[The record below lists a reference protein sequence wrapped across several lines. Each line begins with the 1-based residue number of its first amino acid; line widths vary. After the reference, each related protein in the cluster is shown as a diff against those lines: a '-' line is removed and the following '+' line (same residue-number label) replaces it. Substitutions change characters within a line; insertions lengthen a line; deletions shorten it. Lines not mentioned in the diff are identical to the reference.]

1 MQSMTNE
8 MQSRASMVSSIFAF
22 GMKMKNILAEA
33 KIKFEYVLL
42 PDDISNIP
50 TVYLEEGLKWI
61 KAIHDNEYQ
70 ACLKTKALIPE
81 DQWELYKFMDMEGS
95 REMIDLK
102 KSFRDLRKRIISK
115 ERPIVFRKK
124 RFNAK
129 SQRSGKQRTPEE
141 AGQADIQGTSQ
152 G

>member
-1 MQSMTNE
+1 MTNE
-8 MQSRASMVSSIFAF
+8 MQSRGNMISSIFAY
-22 GMKMKNILAEA
+22 GVKMKPILEEA
-33 KIKFEYVLL
+33 KIKLDYVL
-42 PDDISNIP
+42 PPEDTSKVP

-61 KAIHDNEYQ
+61 KDIHDNEYQ
-70 ACLKTKALIPE
+70 ECLKTKALIPE

-102 KSFRDLRKRIISK
+102 KNFRDLRKRIISK
-115 ERPIVFRKK
+115 ERPAVFRKK

-129 SQRSGKQRTPEE
+129 SQRSGEQRTPEE
-141 AGQADIQGTSQ
+141 AGQADVQGTGQ